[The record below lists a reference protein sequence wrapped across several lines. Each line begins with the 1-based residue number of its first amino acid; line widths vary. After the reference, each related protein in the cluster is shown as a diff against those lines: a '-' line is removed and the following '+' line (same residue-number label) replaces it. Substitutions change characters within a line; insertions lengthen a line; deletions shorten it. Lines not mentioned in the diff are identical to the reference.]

1 MYIIY
6 TLMNCTKFLSLFSHR
21 KKAVTVLLKMTH
33 NRQPY
38 YSFGKFGIKKKF
50 IFTNMYY
57 F

>member
-50 IFTNMYY
+50 LFTNMYY